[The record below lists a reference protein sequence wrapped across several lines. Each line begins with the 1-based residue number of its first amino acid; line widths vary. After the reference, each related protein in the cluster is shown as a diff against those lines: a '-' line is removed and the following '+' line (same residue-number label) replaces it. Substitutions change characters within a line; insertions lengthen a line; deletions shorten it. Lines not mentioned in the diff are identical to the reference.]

1 MAAFRVKLR
10 FFRCLTLL
18 ITSLL
23 QYDKTQFAGVIISQ
37 GNGVSVEKPFQIKL
51 IIRRVKATTAIDWLK
66 QAWEIFKQYP
76 FVFIQMILLTL
87 VLTFLASLNAVT
99 LIIGVLASPF
109 LTAGFYKAVVGAQQQ
124 QKIGIDWLF
133 KPFSEAASRR
143 ILVLIASLNFLV
155 SVPLVQFREQ
165 IFTSMKLAQESGVQ
179 DPAITWQL
187 LLLIIGLIVSTMLF
201 AYAVAIAYF
210 LKEQRITLILQAS
223 FIACWRN
230 LAALALFG
238 LLSLGLIVLTIPT
251 MLLGL
256 IVVVPVLHIAF
267 FLSFNELFA
276 LQVKAQQDGVLEV

>member
-1 MAAFRVKLR
+1 M
-10 FFRCLTLL
+10 
-18 ITSLL
+18 
-23 QYDKTQFAGVIISQ
+23 
-37 GNGVSVEKPFQIKL
+37 EKPFQIKL
-51 IIRRVKATTAIDWLK
+51 IIRRVKAATAIDWLK
-66 QAWEIFKQYP
+66 QAWDIFKQYP

-87 VLTFLASLNAVT
+87 VLTFLASLNAIT
-99 LIIGVLASPF
+99 LILGVLASPF
-109 LTAGFYKAVVGAQQQ
+109 LTAGFYKAVVGVQQQ

-133 KPFSEAASRR
+133 KPFTEAATRR

-165 IFTSMKLAQESGVQ
+165 IFTAMKQAQDSGVQ
-179 DPAITWQL
+179 DPALGWQVV
-187 LLLIIGLIVSTMLF
+187 LLLIGLVLSTMLF

-238 LLSLGLIVLTIPT
+238 LLSLALIALTIPT

-256 IVVVPVLHIAF
+256 IVVVPILHIAF

-276 LQVKAQQDGVLEV
+276 LQVRTQQDGVLEV

>member
-1 MAAFRVKLR
+1 M
-10 FFRCLTLL
+10 
-18 ITSLL
+18 
-23 QYDKTQFAGVIISQ
+23 
-37 GNGVSVEKPFQIKL
+37 EKPFQIKL
-51 IIRRVKATTAIDWLK
+51 IIRRVKAATAIDWLK
-66 QAWEIFKQYP
+66 QAWDIFKQYP

-87 VLTFLASLNAVT
+87 VLTFLASLNALT
-99 LIIGVLASPF
+99 LILGVLASPF
-109 LTAGFYKAVVGAQQQ
+109 LTAGFYKAVVGVQQQ

-133 KPFSEAASRR
+133 KPFTEAATRR

-165 IFTSMKLAQESGVQ
+165 IFTAMKQAQDSGVH
-179 DPAITWQL
+179 DPALGWQVV
-187 LLLIIGLIVSTMLF
+187 LLLIGLVLSTMLF

-230 LAALALFG
+230 MAALALFG
-238 LLSLGLIVLTIPT
+238 LLSLALIALTIPT

-256 IVVVPVLHIAF
+256 IVVVPILHIAF